1 MATLLARTPVL
12 PSMLDDDGFGFPS
25 NFLESDPWNFPTRMF
40 NTPFFRNAAVPAVNI
55 KDNANSYEVELAV
68 PGYKKEDMKVNVE
81 KGILTISSERKK
93 ETEEEKKGY
102 TRKEFSYSSFQRSF
116 QLPEHADGDNVK
128 ANYVDGVLKLSIP
141 KVQAMPEK
149 KGKEVK
155 IG

>member
-1 MATLLARTPVL
+1 
-12 PSMLDDDGFGFPS
+12 MLDDDGFGFPS

-40 NTPFFRNAAVPAVNI
+40 NAPFFRNAAFPAVNI
-55 KDNANSYEVELAV
+55 KDHAHSYEMELAV
-68 PGYKKEDMKVNVE
+68 PGYRKEDMKVNVE
-81 KGILTISSERKK
+81 KGILTISSKTKK

-102 TRKEFSYSSFQRSF
+102 TRKEFSYSYFQRSF
-116 QLPEHADGDNVK
+116 QLPEHADGENVK

-141 KVQAMPEK
+141 KLQTQPER